1 MRRPATALGSLA
13 AAAAL
18 TLATAA
24 PADAATGRLILITDE
39 ASLVLHLHDG
49 DVERCVDLPEST
61 RAVFNGTDAFVLLNS
76 AGCAFAAELGLSSTL
91 PPGAGLRV
99 ERPFTVSV
107 RIPKS

>member
-1 MRRPATALGSLA
+1 MRRPATALGGLA

-24 PADAATGRLILITDE
+24 PADAATGRLVLFTDA
-39 ASLVLHLHDG
+39 ASIVLHLND
-49 DVERCVDLPEST
+49 DVRCVDLPEST
-61 RAVFNGTDAFVLLNS
+61 RAVYNATDAFVLLNS
-76 AGCAFAAELGLSSTL
+76 AGCAFSAQLGISSTL